1 MDFFLYVFTVW
12 FIPWDFGVSF
22 VFGNAVVTGAGEPG
36 EIHGIPIAQETLIE
50 GLAVRNIA
58 DKPDPFLSPAD
69 HFMYKAADVRLVIHI
84 EAV

>member
-12 FIPWDFGVSF
+12 FIPWDSDVSL
-22 VFGNAVVTGAGEPG
+22 VFSDAVVTGAGEPG

-58 DKPDPFLSPAD
+58 DKPDALLAPAD
-69 HFMYKAADVRLVIHI
+69 HLVYEAADVRLVIHI